1 MAATPPFAGGSTGA
15 GGGGGGGGGGTVQ
28 QLGGPQHP
36 PLNDLISTVAGQVA
50 PFVGGSHQLNAGL
63 YRYSKGQGRGF
74 QFMAGFTRHRF
85 ERPGAVAVTLLGGI
99 QNADNETTTT
109 IKSRRPP
116 WPVTTYEQLIELLY
130 LVPLGDHQHEH
141 FIVFWVGGGDKA
153 FPVTVRAN
161 ELPVGHKLE
170 VIDEVF
176 SGMSFC
182 QMIASKNIP
191 RDYEEFSEEIARIV
205 CMMVG
210 ETKVPTSNE
219 PANAKEFKKR

>member
-1 MAATPPFAGGSTGA
+1 M
-15 GGGGGGGGGGTVQ
+15 
-28 QLGGPQHP
+28 
-36 PLNDLISTVAGQVA
+36 
-50 PFVGGSHQLNAGL
+50 
-63 YRYSKGQGRGF
+63 
-74 QFMAGFTRHRF
+74 
-85 ERPGAVAVTLLGGI
+85 
-99 QNADNETTTT
+99 
-109 IKSRRPP
+109 
-116 WPVTTYEQLIELLY
+116 TTYEQLIELLY

-141 FIVFWVGGGDKA
+141 FIVFWVGRGDKA

-176 SGMSFC
+176 SGLSFC

-205 CMMVG
+205 CLMVG

-219 PANAKEFKKR
+219 PANAKEFRKR